1 MIERGD
7 ILSCLDPVVTHT
19 AYSLGQYSVPMASV
33 LLIIHYNYS
42 RPHILLTKRS
52 SALKSHS
59 GEICFPGGQFA
70 KDDKSLYY
78 TAIRETKE
86 EVGLN
91 FTEKDISGSL
101 KAVKTLTSNYVII
114 PYITVQDKIPKP
126 TILFNEVQR
135 VLDVSLT
142 DILKT
147 IAPDREHGYLSSKD
161 TFKFTYK
168 NEVVWGAT
176 ARILKQLHDRLYIK

>member
-1 MIERGD
+1 M
-7 ILSCLDPVVTHT
+7 
-19 AYSLGQYSVPMASV
+19 
-33 LLIIHYNYS
+33 
-42 RPHILLTKRS
+42 
-52 SALKSHS
+52 
-59 GEICFPGGQFA
+59 
-70 KDDKSLYY
+70 
-78 TAIRETKE
+78 
-86 EVGLN
+86 GLN

-135 VLDVSLT
+135 ILDVPLT

-147 IAPDREHGYLSSKD
+147 IAPDREHGYLSGKD

-168 NEVVWGAT
+168 IEVVWVDT